1 MGEYEKSE
9 SGNWNFSSD
18 YVQQIAKLF
27 IEANDYKEIAKY
39 GFKDILL
46 DLNTSNSDKVSL
58 RMRGLQKY
66 IYKLKDIILYCKFAM
81 KSQTRKD
88 KLISYRNDLI
98 DIEKNFL
105 NSIIE
110 EKQEGLK
117 KKQAINEEMFDLI
130 FNNLEKIDMD
140 MREPINE
147 EDLIF
152 IHRDIIDPKE
162 QKKKLKQGF
171 IEGG

>member
-1 MGEYEKSE
+1 
-9 SGNWNFSSD
+9 
-18 YVQQIAKLF
+18 
-27 IEANDYKEIAKY
+27 
-39 GFKDILL
+39 
-46 DLNTSNSDKVSL
+46 
-58 RMRGLQKY
+58 
-66 IYKLKDIILYCKFAM
+66 M